1 MYGHETHQTTMQA
14 ALQIPFNHL
23 TYGNLMIKNLLT
35 QIEPVYW
42 YCMGGVILFFALMI
56 VYSIYMGRNNQNR
69 SSL

>member
-1 MYGHETHQTTMQA
+1 
-14 ALQIPFNHL
+14 
-23 TYGNLMIKNLLT
+23 MIRNLLT

-56 VYSIYMGRNNQNR
+56 AYSIYMGRNNQNR